1 MALSHSGCDCGSEC
15 VGHCAEG
22 AVSKRGRTFTKSASG
37 LRAEASKG
45 ASTTTSRGRPPLS
58 RQASRLHTNPQDFDT
73 SPAFAAGPAL
83 SPVVSPLDE
92 GDEEDQAGTSNAGFN
107 DQHDGPVDLL
117 AAAAAT
123 LAGCKKDKQGMLPM
137 WGHKGKRSQG
147 HDVSPLGE
155 EPDYDAPR
163 TSSAGRSQG
172 EQSLAHTHGEGTG
185 RNLRPRSAKR
195 PRSS

>member
-1 MALSHSGCDCGSEC
+1 
-15 VGHCAEG
+15 
-22 AVSKRGRTFTKSASG
+22 VSKRGRTLTKSASG
-37 LRAEASKG
+37 LRAAASKG
-45 ASTTTSRGRPPLS
+45 ASTSRGRPPLS
-58 RQASRLHTNPQDFDT
+58 RQASRLHTNPQDYDT

-83 SPVVSPLDE
+83 SPAVSPLDE
-92 GDEEDQAGTSNAGFN
+92 GDEEARAGPSDAGFN
-107 DQHDGPVDLL
+107 GQHDGPVDLL

-147 HDVSPLGE
+147 HDMSPLSE
-155 EPDYDAPR
+155 EPEYDAPR

-172 EQSLAHTHGEGTG
+172 EQSSAQTRGEGTG